1 RARRAAAPGD
11 AQAALVALWQE
22 LLGVEQVGVDDDFFD
37 LGGHSLLATQ
47 LISRVRD
54 QYARSPT
61 LGEFLEEPTIA
72 RILRAI
78 DHTGGDTAGDM
89 SGDTAGD
96 APDVDETLRYCVVP
110 MVKAGSGAPFFCIPG
125 MGGNIT
131 QLLPLANAL
140 GADRPVIG
148 LQYLGLDGKHA
159 PHASVEAIAAHYVRC
174 IRSVQPAG
182 PYFLGGHSLGGK
194 IAYEVARRLH
204 AQGDAIGLVAM
215 FDSAAPPYSF
225 VAHQDDFAIAS
236 MILGVFAYYAGKMEM
251 MAGIDDARLRD
262 APRER
267 LLAFMG
273 ERLAQFGVIQS
284 QSDTSAIRGLFN
296 VYRAAADFSA
306 RYAPP
311 HEHLPLPILLVKAT
325 EPMPDGIKLPEIRE
339 TPAWGWEN
347 FTRLPVRT
355 CEVAGNHYSCLMDGY
370 VERIADALRDAL
382 ASARQ
387 AIEA

>member
-1 RARRAAAPGD
+1 SFGTSSSS
-11 AQAALVALWQE
+11 VTISSSCCVGM
-22 LLGVEQVGVDDDFFD
+22 GVFSITP
-37 LGGHSLLATQ
+37 LKNKN
-47 LISRVRD
+47 
-54 QYARSPT
+54 PP
-61 LGEFLEEPTIA
+61 LGEGLS
-72 RILRAI
+72 AI
-78 DHTGGDTAGDM
+78 W
-89 SGDTAGD
+89 
-96 APDVDETLRYCVVP
+96 
-110 MVKAGSGAPFFCIPG
+110 
-125 MGGNIT
+125 
-131 QLLPLANAL
+131 
-140 GADRPVIG
+140 
-148 LQYLGLDGKHA
+148 
-159 PHASVEAIAAHYVRC
+159 AHYVRC